1 MGQYGSDKARS
12 ADFHIGPVTKCGL
25 ASGPVSALIR
35 KSAHFRDKNTMP
47 FDPTNDAQN
56 GAANNPV
63 ATNTPD
69 ATQPTQPSA
78 LGAPV
83 QPAAQQTPPAAN
95 PANNATVSN
104 APAND
109 PNSNHPAVQRAGLLR
124 TIAETLAGGP
134 RFQAVPN
141 SDGTVTRT
149 RVPLSKADIGLAIA
163 MEALS
168 GGIAGLSQRGPSAV
182 GMAAQAGYQQVSQ
195 QQQKA
200 QQEQEAQAQTDAT
213 NKANAIARAAA
224 IHSQNAQLMLVTQ
237 QAERLGIQSLKDAT
251 ETNAA
256 LLQSYK
262 DAGAVSDEGVTQD
275 ALLDGMKSGKYN
287 GLSMTALPDGWT
299 IVPGKGPEQTFAIVN
314 KPAEKVTLTQDQV
327 DEYAANHVRGFP
339 RGMRIPANGFPVSG
353 YILGTANQQMLA
365 NRFMLQE
372 ASDVAT
378 TLAKSNDPAD
388 KELAKSI
395 PDFGKLMDDDRTGLA
410 LQNALP
416 RLQKYLHHDG
426 SGDTFYQALQA
437 MSQPTRPSPTNPKQT
452 IDNSSDAKAA
462 QVIAGS
468 FGDGDPATGWK
479 ILRVYHDAI
488 TPQPFKSESDA
499 ESVLSDPASTPREKA
514 HAKSYLALTAQQK
527 AATAGAE
534 ARAKKSVEAGTGA
547 GNAAQFAS
555 EPPVNGVRPNY
566 LNNLPPTQAELVRS
580 IGEGRTEISS
590 RTAGTKEG
598 KTLMEEVTTAYPGY
612 DFSRAPEYAATRK
625 AFTSG
630 KTADAINA
638 LNTAMGHMLVM
649 YQNATLGGSLPIIG
663 GVERAAGNQSA
674 IDLANSK
681 TALVD
686 ELGKAYKAGAL
697 TDQDVKSWKGRIDA
711 WSPSEIQGNARSFVQ
726 LLDSKLGSYEQQW
739 KNGSPPGAVAPIA
752 ILSPEARNAYQM
764 ITGRQPITGNA
775 QSQSRGSIPP
785 QGATMKVPGSDGKL
799 HWSDGKRDL
808 GVVQ

>member
-1 MGQYGSDKARS
+1 MLPEGHKSPCQSCLNLPFEQNTTLIQRS
-12 ADFHIGPVTKCGL
+12 NT
-25 ASGPVSALIR
+25 IR
-35 KSAHFRDKNTMP
+35 PLDSSVF
-47 FDPTNDAQN
+47 
-56 GAANNPV
+56 
-63 ATNTPD
+63 
-69 ATQPTQPSA
+69 
-78 LGAPV
+78 
-83 QPAAQQTPPAAN
+83 
-95 PANNATVSN
+95 
-104 APAND
+104 
-109 PNSNHPAVQRAGLLR
+109 QRVLR
-124 TIAETLAGGP
+124 A
-134 RFQAVPN
+134 
-141 SDGTVTRT
+141 
-149 RVPLSKADIGLAIA
+149 K
-163 MEALS
+163 
-168 GGIAGLSQRGPSAV
+168 
-182 GMAAQAGYQQVSQ
+182 Q
-195 QQQKA
+195 QQQ
-200 QQEQEAQAQTDAT
+200 EQQAQTDAT

-224 IHSQNAQLMLVTQ
+224 IHSQNAQLMFVTQ

-251 ETNAA
+251 DTNAA

-287 GLSMTALPDGWT
+287 GLSMTALPDGWA
-299 IVPGKGPEQTFAIVN
+299 IIPRKGPEQTFSIVN
-314 KPAEKVTLTQDQV
+314 KPAERVTLTQNQV

-339 RGMRIPANGFPVSG
+339 KGMKIPANGFPVSG

-372 ASDVAT
+372 ASNVAT

-388 KELAKSI
+388 RELARSI

-416 RLQKYLHHDG
+416 RLQKYMHHDG
-426 SGDTFYQALQA
+426 SGDSFFQALQA

-452 IDNSSDAKAA
+452 IDNSSGAKAA

-479 ILRVYHDAI
+479 ILRAYHDAI
-488 TPQPFKSESDA
+488 TPEPFKSESDA

-527 AATAGAE
+527 AVTAGAE
-534 ARAKKSVEAGTGA
+534 ARAKNSVETGIGTSS
-547 GNAAQFAS
+547 AAQFAS
-555 EPPVNGVRPNY
+555 EQPVNGVRPNY
-566 LNNLPPTQAELVRS
+566 LNNLPATQSELVRS

-590 RTAGTKEG
+590 RTASTKEG
-598 KTLMEEVTTAYPGY
+598 KVLMQEVTTAYPGY
-612 DFSRAPEYAATRK
+612 DFSRAPEYAKTRQ

-649 YQNATLGGSLPIIG
+649 YNNATLGGSLPMVG

-674 IDLANSK
+674 IDLANAK

-686 ELGKAYKAGAL
+686 ELGEAYKAGAL

-711 WSPSEIQGNARSFVQ
+711 WSPSEIRGNAKSFVQ
-726 LLDSKLGSYEQQW
+726 LLDSKLSSYEQQW
-739 KNGSPPGAVAPIA
+739 KNGSPPGAVAPIT
-752 ILSPEARNAYQM
+752 ILSPEARDAYQT
-764 ITGRQPITGNA
+764 IAGRQPITGNA
-775 QSQSRGSIPP
+775 QTQSRRMIPP
-785 QGATMKVPGSDGKL
+785 QGATMTVPGSDGKL
-799 HWSDGKRDL
+799 PWSDGHRDL